1 MSDLEARITRL
12 EDIEAI
18 KQLKARYA
26 EICDDLHLLLVGLA
40 LAIVF
45 HPVPLCL
52 GHCGHAREVFRGIV
66 L

>member
-1 MSDLEARITRL
+1 MQVNFH
-12 EDIEAI
+12 
-18 KQLKARYA
+18 K
-26 EICDDLHLLLVGLA
+26 EICDGLHLLLVGLA

-52 GHCGHAREVFRGIV
+52 GHCGHMREVFRGIV